1 MACVA
6 QCGDEG
12 GDGGGSRA
20 LVFAAPHPDISSLLP
35 ASLSSSFTSHMRQHG
50 LGAALMHADLAM
62 LKLVVQ
68 QSVRVQTSV
77 VTVCTIIQGVGLL
90 RQFQHERGQDP
101 RENREEAEK
110 YGQTEPAALDA
121 HERVHRRLV
130 WA

>member
-1 MACVA
+1 MECVA

-12 GDGGGSRA
+12 GDEGGSRA
-20 LVFAAPHPDISSLLP
+20 LVFAAPQPDIFSLLA
-35 ASLSSSFTSHMRQHG
+35 ASLSSSFAAHMRQHG

-77 VTVCTIIQGVGLL
+77 ITVCTIIQGVGLL

-101 RENREEAEK
+101 RENREEAEQ
-110 YGQTEPAALDA
+110 YGQTELAALDA
-121 HERVHRRLV
+121 HERVHGRLV

>member
-1 MACVA
+1 MECVA

-12 GDGGGSRA
+12 GDEGGSRA

-35 ASLSSSFTSHMRQHG
+35 ASLSSFTAHMRQHG

-101 RENREEAEK
+101 RENREEAEQ
-110 YGQTEPAALDA
+110 YGQTELAARDA